1 MLVRFLAAAAA
12 AAALA
17 SVASAAGPAYK
28 AVGSIKGND
37 GGWDYATFD
46 PALRRVY
53 VSHADSVFA
62 VDVDTGKV
70 TAKLGDA
77 PHGHKVIPLD
87 GGRTLAVSAS
97 GDNTLR
103 FIDAKT
109 GASLASVPVGQGADS
124 ALYDPAS
131 GLVLVAAHRGGEVD
145 LVDPKTRKAV
155 GAITVG
161 GTLEELASDTSGH
174 VFVNVEDRSEVVELN
189 PKTKSVVR
197 RTRLTGCDGPSGLVY
212 AASAHALFAACDGK
226 AAVVDARTLKLEKL
240 VDIGQGPD
248 AALYDPKRGLV
259 IIPGGQSG
267 DITVIDARTPG
278 KIATIGTYPTEKSA
292 RLGALD
298 PKTGKIYLPAARFQ
312 PPAPGQRRGSMEPG
326 SFHLIVMAPS
336 A

>member
-1 MLVRFLAAAAA
+1 MSARILLAAAA

-17 SVASAAGPAYK
+17 AAAWAAGPTYK
-28 AVGSIKGND
+28 ITGTIAGND

-70 TAKLGDA
+70 TEKLGDA
-77 PHGHKVIPLD
+77 PHDHKIVPLD
-87 GGRTLAVSAS
+87 GGHVIAVTTG

-103 FIDAKT
+103 FIDAGS
-109 GASLASVPVGQGADS
+109 GAALGSVPTGVGPDS
-124 ALYDPAS
+124 AWFEPVS
-131 GLVLVAAHRGGEVD
+131 GLVLVAAHRAGEVD
-145 LVDPKTRKAV
+145 LVDPKTKKSV

-161 GTLEELASDTSGH
+161 GALEELASDPEGH
-174 VFVNVEDRSEVVELN
+174 VFVNVEDKGEIVELN
-189 PKTKSVVR
+189 LKTKSVVR
-197 RTRLTGCDGPSGLVY
+197 RTKMEGCEGPTGLVY
-212 AASAHALFAACDGK
+212 APHVHALFAACEEK
-226 AAVVDARTLKLEKL
+226 TAVVSARTLKVEKML
-240 VDIGQGPD
+240 ATAKGPD
-248 AALYDPKRGLV
+248 GALYDPARGLV

-267 DITVIDARTPG
+267 EISVIDAKTAG
-278 KIATIGTYPTEKSA
+278 KVEVIGTYPTEKSA

-326 SFHLIVMAPS
+326 SFHLVVVSPS
-336 A
+336 S